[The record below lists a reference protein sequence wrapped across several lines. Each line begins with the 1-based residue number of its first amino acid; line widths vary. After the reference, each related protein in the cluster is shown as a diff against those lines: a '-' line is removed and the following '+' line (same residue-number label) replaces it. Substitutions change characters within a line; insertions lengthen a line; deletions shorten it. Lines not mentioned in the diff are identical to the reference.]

1 MVREREKLVIC
12 PHLARPYF
20 QDENVVATVT
30 WALSSATIHPEIL
43 MTISITYLQLI
54 VLTKM

>member
-1 MVREREKLVIC
+1 MVKEREKLVIC
-12 PHLARPYF
+12 PRLARPYF

-30 WALSSATIHPEIL
+30 WVLSSATFHPEIL